1 MDGRRWGL
9 DGGRGRPK
17 RSRVSATDG
26 GNEPREGS
34 TSPTATQNPSAVIG
48 QEQEAEP
55 RRFTSHNYT
64 RSPSR
69 SPPRSRPP
77 IRRTPSY
84 PPPRTFPPSCQ
95 PPRPPPQSRP
105 PIRRTPSFPPPRTF
119 PPSSQPPRPPPQS
132 RPPIRRTP
140 SYPPPRTFPPSCQ
153 PPRPPTPTAP
163 ILPPRPLKSFPQ
175 IAEQP
180 LRQPSLA
187 LSPRHSSPDRPQR
200 NQPTTTTM
208 RKRSEKSKDG
218 NDEEGDPRRPASGIV
233 IRDQQPPSSNRS
245 REAQQGNSDDPDP
258 DHSLSRMNSIANAL
272 YSLNFQLLLQDSL
285 QDQFEIKGWLA
296 YRIKRESLTQK
307 RTSVRAMVDGNG
319 GNQEGAPVAEGNPP
333 PLAQQRYRRDRAAK
347 GNEHQA
353 L

>member
-1 MDGRRWGL
+1 MDGRRWGG

-17 RSRVSATDG
+17 RCRVSATDG

-48 QEQEAEP
+48 QEQQAEP

-69 SPPRSRPP
+69 SPPQSRPP

-95 PPRPPPQSRP
+95 PPW
-105 PIRRTPSFPPPRTF
+105 
-119 PPSSQPPRPPPQS
+119 PPPQS

-153 PPRPPTPTAP
+153 PPRPPPQSLPPIRRTPSYPPPRTFP
-163 ILPPRPLKSFPQ
+163 PSCQPPRPPKSFPQ
-175 IAEQP
+175 RAEQP
-180 LRQPSLA
+180 PRQPSLA
-187 LSPRHSSPDRPQR
+187 LSHRHSSPDQPQR
-200 NQPTTTTM
+200 NQPKTTTK

-218 NDEEGDPRRPASGIV
+218 NEEEGGPRRPERGIV
-233 IRDQQPPSSNRS
+233 IRDQQSPSSNRS
-245 REAQQGNSDDPDP
+245 REAQQGNSDDPDS
-258 DHSLSRMNSIANAL
+258 DNSLSRMNAIANAL
-272 YSLNFQLLLQDSL
+272 YSLNFQLLLQV
-285 QDQFEIKGWLA
+285 QFEIKGWLA

-307 RTSVRAMVDGNG
+307 RMSVRAMVDGNG

-333 PLAQQRYRRDRAAK
+333 QSAEQRYRRDRAAK
-347 GNEHQA
+347 GKEHRA

>member
-1 MDGRRWGL
+1 MDGRRWGG

-69 SPPRSRPP
+69 SPPQSRPP

-105 PIRRTPSFPPPRTF
+105 PIRHTPSYPPPRTF

-175 IAEQP
+175 RAEQP

-187 LSPRHSSPDRPQR
+187 LSPRHSSPVAFFIAFLKIDRKGTSRRQPQR
-200 NQPTTTTM
+200 ERDQRKARMAMM
-208 RKRSEKSKDG
+208 RKE
-218 NDEEGDPRRPASGIV
+218 ILV
-233 IRDQQPPSSNRS
+233 DQQAASSSGTNNRQVVTDLE
-245 REAQQGNSDDPDP
+245 R
-258 DHSLSRMNSIANAL
+258 
-272 YSLNFQLLLQDSL
+272 LNKAILM
-285 QDQFEIKGWLA
+285 I
-296 YRIKRESLTQK
+296 LTQ
-307 RTSVRAMVDGNG
+307 TIVC
-319 GNQEGAPVAEGNPP
+319 
-333 PLAQQRYRRDRAAK
+333 LA
-347 GNEHQA
+347 
-353 L
+353 

>member
-1 MDGRRWGL
+1 MDGRRWGG

-26 GNEPREGS
+26 RNEPREGS

-69 SPPRSRPP
+69 SPP
-77 IRRTPSY
+77 
-84 PPPRTFPPSCQ
+84 
-95 PPRPPPQSRP
+95 
-105 PIRRTPSFPPPRTF
+105 
-119 PPSSQPPRPPPQS
+119 QS

-163 ILPPRPLKSFPQ
+163 VLPPRPLKSFPQ
-175 IAEQP
+175 RAEQP

-187 LSPRHSSPDRPQR
+187 LSHQHSSPDRPQR
-200 NQPTTTTM
+200 NQPTTTTK

-245 REAQQGNSDDPDP
+245 REAQQGNSDDPDS
-258 DHSLSRMNSIANAL
+258 DHRQSTGPVRDQGMVGLQNQEGKP
-272 YSLNFQLLLQDSL
+272 YSDRDLPL
-285 QDQFEIKGWLA
+285 K
-296 YRIKRESLTQK
+296 K

-333 PLAQQRYRRDRAAK
+333 PSAQQRYRRDRAAK

>member
-1 MDGRRWGL
+1 MDGRRWGG

-17 RSRVSATDG
+17 RSRVSVTDG

-48 QEQEAEP
+48 QEQQAEP
-55 RRFTSHNYT
+55 RRFTSHIYT

-69 SPPRSRPP
+69 SPPQSRPPIRRTPSYPPPRTFRPSCQPPRPPTQSRPP

-84 PPPRTFPPSCQ
+84 PPPRTFPPSRQ
-95 PPRPPPQSRP
+95 PPRLPPQSRP
-105 PIRRTPSFPPPRTF
+105 PIIRTPP
-119 PPSSQPPRPPPQS
+119 
-132 RPPIRRTP
+132 
-140 SYPPPRTFPPSCQ
+140 YPPPRTFPPSCQ

-163 ILPPRPLKSFPQ
+163 ILPPP
-175 IAEQP
+175 EQP
-180 LRQPSLA
+180 LRQPSLS
-187 LSPRHSSPDRPQR
+187 LSHRPTSPDRPQR
-200 NQPTTTTM
+200 NQSKTTTK

-218 NDEEGDPRRPASGIV
+218 NDEEGGPRRPASGIV

-245 REAQQGNSDDPDP
+245 REPQQGNSDDPDS

-285 QDQFEIKGWLA
+285 RDQFEIKGWLA

-307 RTSVRAMVDGNG
+307 RMSVRAMVDGNG
-319 GNQEGAPVAEGNPP
+319 GNEEGAPVAEGNPP
-333 PLAQQRYRRDRAAK
+333 PSAQQRHRRDRAAK
-347 GNEHQA
+347 GKEHQA

>member
-1 MDGRRWGL
+1 MDGRRWGG

-26 GNEPREGS
+26 GNEPREVS

-48 QEQEAEP
+48 QEQQAEP
-55 RRFTSHNYT
+55 RRVTSHNYT

-69 SPPRSRPP
+69 SPPQSRPP
-77 IRRTPSY
+77 ITRTPSY

-105 PIRRTPSFPPPRTF
+105 PIRH
-119 PPSSQPPRPPPQS
+119 
-132 RPPIRRTP
+132 TP
-140 SYPPPRTFPPSCQ
+140 SYPPPRAFPPSCQ
-153 PPRPPTPTAP
+153 PPRPPIPTAP

-175 IAEQP
+175 SAEQP

-187 LSPRHSSPDRPQR
+187 LSHRHSSPDRPQR
-200 NQPTTTTM
+200 NQPTTTTK

-218 NDEEGDPRRPASGIV
+218 NDEEGGPRRPASGIV

-245 REAQQGNSDDPDP
+245 REAQQGNSDDSDS
-258 DHSLSRMNSIANAL
+258 DHTPAPGQSAGPVRDQGMVGLQNQEGKP
-272 YSLNFQLLLQDSL
+272 YSDRDLPL
-285 QDQFEIKGWLA
+285 K
-296 YRIKRESLTQK
+296 K

>member
-1 MDGRRWGL
+1 MDGRRWGG

-69 SPPRSRPP
+69 SPPQSRPP

-105 PIRRTPSFPPPRTF
+105 PIRRTPSYPPPRTF

-258 DHSLSRMNSIANAL
+258 DHTPAPGQSAGPVRDQGMAGLQNQEGKP
-272 YSLNFQLLLQDSL
+272 YSDRDLPL
-285 QDQFEIKGWLA
+285 K
-296 YRIKRESLTQK
+296 K

>member
-105 PIRRTPSFPPPRTF
+105 PIRLTPSFPPPRTF
-119 PPSSQPPRPPPQS
+119 PPSCQPPRPPPQS
-132 RPPIRRTP
+132 LPPIRRTP
-140 SYPPPRTFPPSCQ
+140 SYPPPRTLPPSCQ

-163 ILPPRPLKSFPQ
+163 ILPPCPPKSFPQ
-175 IAEQP
+175 RAEQP
-180 LRQPSLA
+180 LSQPSLA
-187 LSPRHSSPDRPQR
+187 LSHRHSSPDQLQR
-200 NQPTTTTM
+200 NQPKTTTK
-208 RKRSEKSKDG
+208 RKRSEKSKDC
-218 NDEEGDPRRPASGIV
+218 NDGEGGPRRPARGIV

-245 REAQQGNSDDPDP
+245 REAQQAPAPGQSAGPVRDQGMVGLQNQEGKAYSDRDLP
-258 DHSLSRMNSIANAL
+258 LKKRM
-272 YSLNFQLLLQDSL
+272 
-285 QDQFEIKGWLA
+285 
-296 YRIKRESLTQK
+296 
-307 RTSVRAMVDGNG
+307 SVRAIVDGNG
-319 GNQEGAPVAEGNPP
+319 GNQEGAPVAESNPP
-333 PLAQQRYRRDRAAK
+333 PSAQQRYRRDHAAK
-347 GNEHQA
+347 GKEHRA

>member
-1 MDGRRWGL
+1 MDGRSWGG

-64 RSPSR
+64 QSPSR
-69 SPPRSRPP
+69 SPPQSRPP
-77 IRRTPSY
+77 IRRTPSCPPPRTFPSSCQPPRPPPQSRPPIRHTPSY

-105 PIRRTPSFPPPRTF
+105 PIRRTPS
-119 PPSSQPPRPPPQS
+119 
-132 RPPIRRTP
+132 
-140 SYPPPRTFPPSCQ
+140 YPPPRPFPPSCQ
-153 PPRPPTPTAP
+153 TPRPPTPTAP

-175 IAEQP
+175 RAEQP

-187 LSPRHSSPDRPQR
+187 LSHRHSSPDRPQR
-200 NQPTTTTM
+200 NQPTTTTK

-233 IRDQQPPSSNRS
+233 IRDQQPPSRNRS
-245 REAQQGNSDDPDP
+245 REAQQGNSDDPDS
-258 DHSLSRMNSIANAL
+258 DHRQSAGPVRDQGMVGLQNQEGKP
-272 YSLNFQLLLQDSL
+272 YSDRDLPL
-285 QDQFEIKGWLA
+285 K
-296 YRIKRESLTQK
+296 K

-333 PLAQQRYRRDRAAK
+333 PSAQQRYRRDRAAK

>member
-1 MDGRRWGL
+1 MDGRRWGG

-69 SPPRSRPP
+69 SPP
-77 IRRTPSY
+77 
-84 PPPRTFPPSCQ
+84 
-95 PPRPPPQSRP
+95 
-105 PIRRTPSFPPPRTF
+105 
-119 PPSSQPPRPPPQS
+119 QS

-153 PPRPPTPTAP
+153 PPRPPIPTAP
-163 ILPPRPLKSFPQ
+163 IRPPRPLKSFPQ
-175 IAEQP
+175 RAEQP

-187 LSPRHSSPDRPQR
+187 LSHRHSSPDRPQR
-200 NQPTTTTM
+200 NQPTTTTK

-233 IRDQQPPSSNRS
+233 IRDQQTPSSIRS
-245 REAQQGNSDDPDP
+245 REAQQGNSDDPDS
-258 DHSLSRMNSIANAL
+258 DHTPAPGQSAGPVRDQGMVGLQNQEGKP
-272 YSLNFQLLLQDSL
+272 YSDRDLPL
-285 QDQFEIKGWLA
+285 K
-296 YRIKRESLTQK
+296 K

-333 PLAQQRYRRDRAAK
+333 PSAQQRYRRDRAAK